1 MGITVRVTFSNNL
14 AAKVDDIIGGLR
26 SGVGLAG
33 ERLLGLSAEQVP
45 VDEGTLM
52 GSGSVSTP
60 LASRDADPAAVVSYD
75 TAYAVR
81 LHEHPEYQFQGG
93 RKGKYL
99 EDPAVQNR
107 KELGDIIRQEVL
119 RGS

>member
-1 MGITVRVTFSNNL
+1 MGISARVTFSNNL
-14 AAKVDDIIGGLR
+14 AAKVEDLLGGLR

-33 ERLLGLSAEQVP
+33 ERLLALSAEQVP
-45 VDEGTLM
+45 LDEGTLM
-52 GSGSVSTP
+52 GSGSVST
-60 LASRDADPAAVVSYD
+60 ASRDAEPAAVVSYD

-93 RKGKYL
+93 RKGKSL

-119 RGS
+119 RGA